1 MKIVVDAFGGDNSPV
16 SVIEGCNLAIKAYSD
31 VEIFLSGSEEVLKEA
46 AYKNCLDISKF
57 KVYNADDIIEV
68 EEDPAEICRSKA
80 LSSMAVGLKALRD
93 GEVDAFVSAGS
104 TGALVVGSSAL
115 IGRVGGIKRA
125 VLAPILP
132 SNIGCFM
139 LLDAGA
145 NLKCRPEMF
154 VQFGVM
160 GSIYAKRVLGL
171 KHPRV
176 GLANVGVEASKGT
189 EVHQQGYRM
198 LQKCKYINFVGNV
211 EARDVF
217 LGACD
222 VLVCDGLSGN
232 MILKTAEGTCK
243 LLVSVLK
250 DMLVG
255 SFESKLA
262 AFLLKNQ
269 IKKLKNKLDYTE
281 YGGAML
287 LGMSKPI
294 IKAHGSS
301 DANAFKNAIKQARMC
316 VDQKIVDE
324 ISKNITES
332 IGDE

>member
-1 MKIVVDAFGGDNSPV
+1 MKIVVDAFGGDNSPL
-16 SVIEGCNLAIKAYSD
+16 SVIEGCVLATKEYSD
-31 VEIFLSGSEEVLKEA
+31 VEICLSGSEEVLKQV

-57 KVYNADDIIEV
+57 EIYNADNIIEV
-68 EEDPAEICRSKA
+68 EEDPSEICRSKA
-80 LSSMAVGLKALRD
+80 LSSMAVGLKALQD
-93 GEVDAFVSAGS
+93 GKVDAFVSAGS

-115 IGRVGGIKRA
+115 IGRVSGIKRA

-154 VQFGVM
+154 VQFAVM

-171 KHPRV
+171 NHPRV

-189 EVHQQGYRM
+189 EDHKQGYKM
-198 LQKCKYINFVGNV
+198 LSSCKCINFIGNV

-243 LLVSVLK
+243 LLVSALK
-250 DMLVG
+250 DMLL
-255 SFESKLA
+255 SSIESKLA

-269 IKKLKNKLDYTE
+269 IKKLKNRLDYTE

-287 LGMSKPI
+287 LGISKPI

-316 VDQKIVDE
+316 VEQKIVDE
-324 ISKNITES
+324 ISKNITEL